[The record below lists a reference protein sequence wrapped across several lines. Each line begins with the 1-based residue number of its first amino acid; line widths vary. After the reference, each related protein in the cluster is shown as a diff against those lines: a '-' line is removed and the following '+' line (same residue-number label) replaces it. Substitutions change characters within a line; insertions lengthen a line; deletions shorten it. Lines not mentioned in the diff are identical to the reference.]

1 VQLCQRILASSE
13 NNLNTLGK
21 MSVAQLTKFKGIGEA
36 KAISIAAA
44 LELGRRRRAEEAIE
58 LKKITSS
65 KAVFEIMQPIIGEL
79 PHEEFWVLYLNNSNK
94 VIYKAQLSK
103 GGITGTVVDLRVLFK
118 MALEQNA
125 TALLLTHNHPS
136 GKLMASDADIQIT
149 KKIKQAGQTL
159 EIQVLDHIIITE
171 NGYLSFQDTGIF

>member
-1 VQLCQRILASSE
+1 
-13 NNLNTLGK
+13 
-21 MSVAQLTKFKGIGEA
+21 
-36 KAISIAAA
+36 
-44 LELGRRRRAEEAIE
+44 
-58 LKKITSS
+58 
-65 KAVFEIMQPIIGEL
+65 MQPIIGEV

-103 GGITGTVVDLRVLFK
+103 GGITGTVVDLRLLFK

-125 TALLLTHNHPS
+125 TAVLLIHNHPS